1 MRGEYDD
8 EIDISTS
15 PFIVHEILVADLYLF
30 FVKLFLQ
37 ASLCTGSVD
46 LKSMVLIPSLLT
58 VVLAI

>member
-8 EIDISTS
+8 GIDISTS
-15 PFIVHEILVADLYLF
+15 HIVHKILVAELYSF

-37 ASLCTGSVD
+37 ATLCTGSVD

-58 VVLAI
+58 VVLAF